1 MNLIQPILNHAT
13 TRPHVPALVD
23 SDREIRYAEL
33 AYLVRRTA
41 SHLASLGVGPG
52 DRVGICLKDS
62 WEHVVAFL
70 AVAGLGAVNV
80 PLHWRAAR
88 AELSN
93 LAAALSVKLVLVEPE
108 SAHGLPGATVPIDD
122 EWRQSMAAS
131 EPLSALTD
139 DWQAPL
145 VIAATSGSTGAPKFS
160 VATHLQFYCGIAGF
174 IELVALSGHHRY
186 LATMPI
192 YFAGGRLGL
201 LSHLYRGDCILL
213 YGSLVNGPDFV
224 RAATALKATTAFVV
238 PSLLRELL
246 AISGAELLLPG
257 LARLMS
263 GGAPLFAEE
272 KRAAAR
278 ALSPNSCEMYGTAE
292 TNVISYLRPAD
303 VASHAGSVGQPHS
316 LMEVQVVDDRDRPLS
331 VGEAGKLRVR
341 GPALASPLAVPGS
354 PTNTGFRDGWYYPG
368 EIAALDDRGFIFLTG
383 RASEVIIRRGAKIY
397 PAEVEAILQQ
407 HPDVLEAAVIGR
419 RAADN
424 EEEVIAVLVGRRPL
438 ELASIVAHCR
448 TYLEPAKRP
457 QHIHFV
463 DTLPKNVNGKVDKR
477 ALSGSLP
484 GSG

>member
-1 MNLIQPILNHAT
+1 MNLIQPILNHAK
-13 TRPHVPALVD
+13 TRPQMSALVD
-23 SDREIRYAEL
+23 GDREIRYAEL
-33 AYLVRRTA
+33 ADHVLRTA
-41 SHLASLGVGPG
+41 AHLVSLGVRPG
-52 DRVGICLKDS
+52 DRIGVCLKDS

-70 AVAGLGAVNV
+70 AVASMGAVNV

-88 AELSN
+88 AELSH
-93 LAAALSVKLVLVEPE
+93 LATVLSVKLALVEPQ
-108 SAHGLPGATVPIDD
+108 SAHDLNCTIVPIDD
-122 EWRQSMAAS
+122 GWHRSVAER
-131 EPLSALTD
+131 EPLMALVD
-139 DWQAPL
+139 DWQAPF

-160 VATHLQFYCGIAGF
+160 VITHLQFYCGIAGF

-201 LSHLYRGDCILL
+201 LSHLYRGDCVLL
-213 YGSLVNGPDFV
+213 YGSLINGPDFA
-224 RAATALKATTAFVV
+224 RAAAELKATTAFVV

-246 AISGAELLLPG
+246 AISGAEPLLPG
-257 LARLMS
+257 LALLMS

-278 ALSPNSCEMYGTAE
+278 KLSPNSCEMYGTAE
-292 TNVISYLRPAD
+292 TNVISFLRSAD
-303 VASHAGSVGQPHS
+303 VGSHAGSVGQPHS

-331 VGEAGKLRVR
+331 VGEEGRLRVR

-354 PTNTGFRDGWYYPG
+354 PTNTGFRDGWYCPG
-368 EIAALDDRGFIFLTG
+368 EIAALDERGFIFLTG

-397 PAEVEAILQQ
+397 PAEVEAVLQQ
-407 HPDVLEAAVIGR
+407 HPDVLECAVIGR

-424 EEEVIAVLVGRRPL
+424 EEEVIAVLVRRRPL

-457 QHIHFV
+457 QRIHFV
-463 DTLPKNVNGKVDKR
+463 GALPKNVNGKVDKK
-477 ALSGSLP
+477 ALSSELSGSA
-484 GSG
+484 